1 MFAKD
6 SLIILDAD
14 GTTVDAF
21 TAINRTFLLNDM
33 DIGDVERFQKRRNIF
48 KYLGGLK
55 ELPKNLRKQLQ
66 GHKRSEIIDTL
77 TEVYREEAQLYA
89 GLDELINR
97 LLEREGLRVGVITR
111 NITHE
116 PEQTLWRLF
125 RRCGVTAEAFDFITH
140 LPLKESKTPYFRDAR
155 ERYAI
160 NPARAYASGDERKD
174 YLAAVDTGM
183 HPFMVSYGFESYER
197 LTQTIG
203 IPPELISREPDEFK
217 GRVLHALELDA

>member
-1 MFAKD
+1 MFNND
-6 SLIILDAD
+6 SLMILDAD

-55 ELPKNLRKQLQ
+55 ELPKNLRKQLK
-66 GHKRSEIIDTL
+66 GHKRSEIINTL

-89 GLDELINR
+89 GLDDLINR
-97 LLEREGLRVGVITR
+97 LLERNGLRVGVITR

-116 PEQTLWRLF
+116 PEQTLRRLF
-125 RRCGVTAEAFDFITH
+125 QRCGVAVGAFDFIIH
-140 LPLKESKTPYFRDAR
+140 LPLKENKTPYFREVR

-174 YLAAVDTGM
+174 YLAAQETGM
-183 HPFMVSYGFESYER
+183 HPFMVSYGFESYDR
-197 LTQTIG
+197 LTQVIG
-203 IPPELISREPDEFK
+203 IPPELISRDPDEFK
-217 GRVLHALELDA
+217 GRVLHALQIG

>member
-1 MFAKD
+1 MYAKD

-21 TAINRTFLLNDM
+21 TAINRTFLLNGM

-55 ELPKNLRKQLQ
+55 ELPKNLSKQLK

-89 GLDELINR
+89 GLGDLINR
-97 LLEREGLRVGVITR
+97 LLDRQGLRVGVITR

-116 PEQTLWRLF
+116 PEQTLRRLYQ
-125 RRCGVTAEAFDFITH
+125 RCGVAVESFDFFTH
-140 LPLKESKTPYFRDAR
+140 LPLKESKTPCFREVR
-155 ERYAI
+155 ERYLI

-174 YLAAVDTGM
+174 YLAAVATGM

-197 LTQTIG
+197 LIQTIG
-203 IPPELISREPDEFK
+203 IPSELISRAPDELK
-217 GRVLHALELDA
+217 LRVLHALEIE